1 MKMFSNETFVIAYN
15 AILYIAAACNLI
27 FSGILLTRSF
37 NKKYQ
42 QIPGLRR
49 VNTVAAIALLV
60 AGMDFFINAFFDI
73 RVLCYPAAAIMD
85 CFLIQTSAVML
96 TYCYAKIAAPE
107 LLTKRRIRGNIAFC
121 IVCLMAYLYNVYYVI
136 INIADVLTKGWA
148 DTYLSYGFFF
158 AHMLYIAG
166 CLTIIFLKDQRK
178 SDDEK
183 EHSRHISLTLV
194 KSIPFIIVS
203 IVAAVPIYILSENK
217 LVIFTAAAFA
227 AYFFT
232 YYIYRALT
240 RYARSFFYDS
250 TMPNLTS
257 KYRRILKYNSF
268 CHIAVLGIAAGV
280 SFITSEKTITSVES
294 DTEYPKLNLTKHA
307 NWDNPDLDDLDLEKF
322 VIFLYN
328 NVDSTMA
335 RATTAVY
342 MDSISYEETVAW
354 KDTILNMKD
363 FFLKGVLQII
373 AYDGCLSR
381 MPHEQVK
388 TELIHDYLDN
398 TYKCAQGYY
407 ACPQL
412 LFFDAWDK
420 AMQAYTLLNETDS
433 VKAEATKMLAICR
446 QQNIP
451 YGIIMAYENLANCL
465 FHVHDYLGA
474 SSQYEIALDYYN
486 KYYTE
491 KFGKDWDDN
500 ELLST
505 NAIELKTKRFICHL
519 EAGDSLWLKKNIG
532 DMDRIMKEK
541 PKTIDH
547 NFNSRIYYSLASY
560 HQLYGEEKQYER
572 YIKEYGDY
580 LKKWNILDKKDY
592 ENKLCRDMYYTALIR
607 HHLRNNQPDEA
618 IKYMNMM
625 PETFCDSTTS
635 YLPEALLLQGRYKE
649 AAELFKA
656 TTGYYYSQL
665 NGRNRNLL
673 QSMASKLGDED
684 HQMQIMQEQLKNQ
697 QTRILYNTILIFIFL
712 IMILGL
718 AYFLF
723 HQHRLNKKL
732 SIAIEAEERAR
743 HTKDIFL
750 KNMTHEFHTPL
761 NTLQGFSQILA
772 DPDFPIDEESTREM
786 GGEMVKAAEHM
797 TRLLDNIL
805 EVTEKL
811 SKLDHLEKVESII
824 KENTTEEL

>member
-1 MKMFSNETFVIAYN
+1 MFSNETFVIAYN

-60 AGMDFFINAFFDI
+60 AGMDFFINAFFDV

-96 TYCYAKIAAPE
+96 TYCFAKIAAPE

-121 IVCLMAYLYNVYYVI
+121 IVCLMAYLYNVYDI
-136 INIADVLTKGWA
+136 ISNLELLFTKGWA
-148 DTYLSYGFFF
+148 EAYLSYVVFF
-158 AHMLYIAG
+158 AHMLYIAV
-166 CLTIIFLKDQRK
+166 CLTIIFHKDQRK

-217 LVIFTAAAFA
+217 LVIFTAAAFTS
-227 AYFFT
+227 YFFT

-268 CHIAVLGIAAGV
+268 CHLAVLGIAAGV
-280 SFITSEKTITSVES
+280 SFITSERTITSVES
-294 DTEYPKLNLTKHA
+294 DTEYPKLNLTKHGL
-307 NWDNPDLDDLDLEKF
+307 WDNPDIDDLDLHKLVLF
-322 VIFLYN
+322 VYN
-328 NVDSTMA
+328 HVDSTTA
-335 RATTAVY
+335 RATTAVLL
-342 MDSISYEETVAW
+342 DSISYEESVAW
-354 KDTILNMKD
+354 QDTILNMKD
-363 FFLKGVLQII
+363 SFVKGMLQVM
-373 AYDGCLSR
+373 ANEGCLSKI
-381 MPHEQVK
+381 PHEKVN
-388 TELIHDYLDN
+388 TELIHNYLDN
-398 TYKCAQGYY
+398 AYKCAQGEY

-412 LFFDAWDK
+412 LFFDVWTK
-420 AMQAYTLLNETDS
+420 AMTAYTSLNETDS
-433 VKAEATKMLAICR
+433 VKTEVAKMLTICR

-451 YGIIMAYENLANCL
+451 YGIISAYESLANCL
-465 FHVHDYLGA
+465 FYVHDYQGA
-474 SSQYEIALDYYN
+474 SNQYEIAIDHFY

-491 KFGKDWDDN
+491 KFGKKWKEN
-500 ELLST
+500 EEMG
-505 NAIELKTKRFICHL
+505 AGFFELKAKNFICHL

-532 DMDRIMKEK
+532 EMEKIMKEM
-541 PKTIDH
+541 PVTVDH
-547 NFNSRIYYSLASY
+547 QYVSYIYYALASY
-560 HQLYGEEKQYER
+560 HQLYGDANKYER
-572 YIKEYGDY
+572 YRKEFGDY
-580 LKKWNILDKKDY
+580 LKKWKILDKNDY
-592 ENKLCRDMYYTALIR
+592 EMKICREMYYKVLIR
-607 HHLRNNQPDEA
+607 HHLSNNQPDEA
-618 IKYMNMM
+618 MKCMSMM

-649 AAELFKA
+649 AAEHYKA
-656 TTGYYYSQL
+656 TTDYYYSQL

-697 QTRILYNTILIFIFL
+697 QTRILYNTILSFIFL

-718 AYFLF
+718 AYFLY

-743 HTKDIFL
+743 HTKDIFM

-761 NTLQGFSQILA
+761 NALQGFSQILA

-786 GGEMVKAAEHM
+786 AGEMVKAAEHM

-811 SKLDHLEKVESII
+811 SQLDHLEEVESII